1 MVEKFR
7 QSLPKKLL
15 IENLESRHKI
25 ILLTTRRYG
34 RVFEV
39 VDPRLA
45 MQKQETYVK
54 AITIRDPSDIHTIK
68 EDVKKGMIL
77 ILRVTPLAQKDVEK
91 LRKVVEELYVI
102 ARDSN
107 ADIARLGDERII
119 VTPQGVKIWKPDY
132 DLK

>member
-1 MVEKFR
+1 MD
-7 QSLPKKLL
+7 PK
-15 IENLESRHKI
+15 
-25 ILLTTRRYG
+25 
-34 RVFEV
+34 
-39 VDPRLA
+39 LA

-77 ILRVTPLAQKDVEK
+77 LLRVTPLAQKDVDK

>member
-1 MVEKFR
+1 
-7 QSLPKKLL
+7 
-15 IENLESRHKI
+15 
-25 ILLTTRRYG
+25 
-34 RVFEV
+34 
-39 VDPRLA
+39 

-91 LRKVVEELYVI
+91 LRNVVEELYVI

>member
-1 MVEKFR
+1 M
-7 QSLPKKLL
+7 
-15 IENLESRHKI
+15 
-25 ILLTTRRYG
+25 
-34 RVFEV
+34 
-39 VDPRLA
+39 DPRLA

-132 DLK
+132 GLK

>member
-1 MVEKFR
+1 M
-7 QSLPKKLL
+7 
-15 IENLESRHKI
+15 
-25 ILLTTRRYG
+25 
-34 RVFEV
+34 
-39 VDPRLA
+39 DPRLA

-91 LRKVVEELYVI
+91 LRNVVEELYVI

>member
-1 MVEKFR
+1 M
-7 QSLPKKLL
+7 
-15 IENLESRHKI
+15 
-25 ILLTTRRYG
+25 
-34 RVFEV
+34 
-39 VDPRLA
+39 DPRLA

-77 ILRVTPLAQKDVEK
+77 ILRVTPLAQKDVDK

-119 VTPQGVKIWKPDY
+119 VNPQGVKIWKPDY
-132 DLK
+132 ELK

>member
-1 MVEKFR
+1 MVENFR

>member
-1 MVEKFR
+1 M
-7 QSLPKKLL
+7 
-15 IENLESRHKI
+15 
-25 ILLTTRRYG
+25 
-34 RVFEV
+34 
-39 VDPRLA
+39 DPRLA

-91 LRKVVEELYVI
+91 LRNVVEELYVI

-107 ADIARLGDERII
+107 ADIARLGDERIV

>member
-1 MVEKFR
+1 M
-7 QSLPKKLL
+7 
-15 IENLESRHKI
+15 
-25 ILLTTRRYG
+25 
-34 RVFEV
+34 
-39 VDPRLA
+39 DPRLA

>member
-1 MVEKFR
+1 MD
-7 QSLPKKLL
+7 PK
-15 IENLESRHKI
+15 
-25 ILLTTRRYG
+25 
-34 RVFEV
+34 
-39 VDPRLA
+39 LA

-77 ILRVTPLAQKDVEK
+77 ILRVTPLAQKDVDK